1 MKKIL
6 LTIKD
11 FESTTITS
19 PLVEKTVELAGYCS
33 SKVFLI
39 HVTPPP
45 HHSPFNVDSEIFR
58 REIANELR
66 HEHNSLQQL
75 AKCMRDKNIDTT
87 ALLVQGPIIST
98 ILQESERLDIDLVIL
113 GRHKHGPLY
122 SVLMDDT
129 DEGLLAKS
137 ACPVMFVPI

>member
-1 MKKIL
+1 MKNIL

-11 FESTTITS
+11 YETTSISS
-19 PLVEKTVELAGYCS
+19 PIVEMTAELAGYCS
-33 SKVFLI
+33 GKVYLL

-45 HHSPFNVDSEIFR
+45 RDAPFNIDSEMFR

-66 HEHNSLQQL
+66 HEHKSLQDL
-75 AKCMRDKNIDTT
+75 AKCMRDKGIDTT
-87 ALLVQGPIIST
+87 AMLVQGSIVST
-98 ILQESERLDIDLVIL
+98 ILHESRRLSIDLLIL

-122 SVLMDDT
+122 SILMDDT

-137 ACPVMFVPI
+137 DCPVMFIPI

>member
-1 MKKIL
+1 MKNIL

-11 FESTTITS
+11 YETAITS
-19 PLVEKTVELAGYCS
+19 PIVEKTIELAAYCS
-33 SKVFLI
+33 SKVYLI

-45 HHSPFNVDSEIFR
+45 RHAPFNVDSDMFR

-66 HEHNSLQQL
+66 HEHKSLQHL
-75 AKCMRDKNIDTT
+75 AQCMRDKNIDAM

-98 ILQESERLDIDLVIL
+98 ILKESERLAIDLVIL

-122 SVLMDDT
+122 SALMDDT

-137 ACPVMFVPI
+137 DCPVMFIPL